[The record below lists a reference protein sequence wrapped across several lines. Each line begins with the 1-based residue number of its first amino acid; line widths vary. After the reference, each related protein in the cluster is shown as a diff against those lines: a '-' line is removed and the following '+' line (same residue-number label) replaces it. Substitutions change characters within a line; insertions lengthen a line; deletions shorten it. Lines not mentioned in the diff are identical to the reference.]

1 MSSRETIMTFLVL
14 CGALSLAPAGAHAE
28 PIGRPVKVSAIAIGF
43 GGEWEAKMKL
53 ASEHLEVAGSRQVD
67 IACLP
72 EEFAGL
78 EAEPLT
84 GRTTKAIGALAKKHR
99 MWVVCPIREQAPDG
113 KQFNTAVLLD
123 REGEIA
129 GYYRKVFVFWDEDLH
144 ASDEGVKT
152 FDTDFG
158 RIALLTC
165 FDANFDEVWQ
175 SAERQ
180 GAEIVLWPSAYAGG
194 IPLNGYAMIHN
205 YAIVAVGRGNIIDVM
220 GRDLE
225 EVESPLPQQFIATI
239 DLDTTIVHSDFNGE
253 KVSALLKK
261 HQGEIEEIAE
271 LGKFEG
277 WHVLKATAPGV
288 SARAACREFELE
300 TLREYRQRS
309 RREINERRVE
319 GKRINLKPQTPDGS
333 PVASEQQTPN

>member
-1 MSSRETIMTFLVL
+1 MTITKTLMAFLAVW
-14 CGALSLAPAGAHAE
+14 GASSLAPEGAHAE

-78 EAEPLT
+78 EAEPLP
-84 GRTTKAIGALAKKHR
+84 GRTTKAIGLLAKKHR

-113 KQFNTAVLLD
+113 KQYNTAVLLD

-144 ASDEGVKT
+144 ASVEGVKT
-152 FDTDFG
+152 FATDFG

-175 SAERQ
+175 NAERQ

-205 YAIVAVGRGNIIDVM
+205 YAIVAVGRGNIIDIM
-220 GRDLE
+220 GRDME

-261 HQGEIEEIAE
+261 HQGEIEEIAG
-271 LGKFEG
+271 LGRFEG

-288 SARAACREFELE
+288 SARAACRDFQLE

-309 RREINERRVE
+309 RREINERRAQ
-319 GKRINLKPQTPDGS
+319 GSRINLKPQMPVSS
-333 PVASEQQTPN
+333 PPASN